1 VAPSGPPAVERELH
15 PYDRA
20 ASINNQVAARLQWY
34 RERHVAV
41 PPQELAA
48 ARRLDAVN
56 RDTVVPLTANDG
68 GALPR
73 LMLARE
79 RLAREVAQAQ

>member
-1 VAPSGPPAVERELH
+1 
-15 PYDRA
+15 
-20 ASINNQVAARLQWY
+20 
-34 RERHVAV
+34 VAV